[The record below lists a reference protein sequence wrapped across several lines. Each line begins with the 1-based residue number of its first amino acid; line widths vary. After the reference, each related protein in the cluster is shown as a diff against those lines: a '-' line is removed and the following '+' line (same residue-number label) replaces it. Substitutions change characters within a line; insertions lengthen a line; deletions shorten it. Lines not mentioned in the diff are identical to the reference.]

1 MASEEYA
8 SRMASPRPV
17 SSGRP
22 ASISD
27 KTGANLKS
35 PLHQANFPGDPLTR
49 TTTYESEP
57 EDVIHIDP
65 PSHRASKIGSG
76 GYDPPK
82 EDLGPEGGNSDE
94 QGGWVH
100 ERGHGV
106 PILASDEI
114 VKHPDAEY
122 RQPAISPELV
132 RRGSGEY
139 ILNENDSASSYLTK
153 QRSHSRNSSRNKMQA
168 SQRFASTPNQQDRG
182 NTPLD
187 STKEYEPLFPED
199 DEKTKTT
206 KTMADKLKRPD
217 LARHHF
223 PSQDVWEDTPSS
235 LQLETTVDTPQSPED
250 REEEPETTE
259 HAEADATRVFETA
272 RAEQARKDNITEEDQ
287 KSFLPENTKRFANKH
302 LNKEHLDKP
311 TRPGMGQRFPSQDIW
326 EDAPDHGQ
334 LETTVSGPQTPDT
347 NEYAD
352 ESPIEKPQIPA
363 RPSIP
368 ARPQKQKELSPVDKT
383 GLLLPEKQKPQ
394 IPARP
399 TRSSM
404 KSSER
409 VPTLGTQG
417 TGAEAASASKPKP
430 PIPARPAGGKLAAL
444 QAGFMKD
451 LNSKLGLGPQVP
463 KIKEPEPEEEPEP
476 AKPLTDARKGRA
488 KGPQRRKPTASVSPA
503 PVATVTSEVAVPKVK
518 LELAS
523 VTTVW
528 SIGHDGDVDVPAA
541 TMSSKLSAALKP
553 SSKVEE
559 PADEKIEAS
568 EKAPEESLFS
578 KPEVE
583 EPEKP
588 KVEEIEKPEVK
599 EPEKLEVE
607 EPKVD
612 LPGDISSEGDA
623 TESEEDDFA
632 KTTSKE
638 DDLEKTLSREDDL
651 EKTFSREDDLEKTSS
666 RDDDLAKTLSKEDD
680 LAKTASKENEP
691 EEDDFA
697 KTTSKEDDLTK
708 TTSKEDDLT
717 KTTSKEDDLTKT
729 FSKED
734 DLAKTFSK
742 DDDLAKTFSKDDD
755 LAKTFS
761 KEDDLAKTFS
771 KEDESEDDESEEDD
785 LARTISKENEPPK
798 PIEKELE
805 QSVDKPLEKP
815 AETKSSVPTSE
826 PVSKIEPKDDIKLE
840 KTDTMPGEFPEPTP
854 VEEQIQ
860 AVFRSNEGEGNAKIH
875 DV

>member
-8 SRMASPRPV
+8 SRMASPRPS

-35 PLHQANFPGDPLTR
+35 PLHQANFPADPLTR

-65 PSHRASKIGSG
+65 PSHRASKIGGG

-94 QGGWVH
+94 QGGWVD

-114 VKHPDAEY
+114 VKHPGAEY

-139 ILNENDSASSYLTK
+139 ILNESDSASSYLTK

-168 SQRFASTPNQQDRG
+168 SQRFAPSPNQQDRG

-199 DEKTKTT
+199 DERTKKTKTI
-206 KTMADKLKRPD
+206 ADKLKRPD

-235 LQLETTVDTPQSPED
+235 LQLETTVDTPQSPE
-250 REEEPETTE
+250 EEAEEAETTE

-272 RAEQARKDNITEEDQ
+272 KAEQARKDNITEEDQ

-311 TRPGMGQRFPSQDIW
+311 TRPSMQQRFPSQDIW

-352 ESPIEKPQIPA
+352 ESPIVEKPQIPA

-368 ARPQKQKELSPVDKT
+368 ARPQRTKEISSPIDKKAF
-383 GLLLPEKQKPQ
+383 LLPQKPQ

-399 TRSSM
+399 TKPSA

-409 VPTLGTQG
+409 VFTLGSQG
-417 TGAEAASASKPKP
+417 TGAEGAKAKP
-430 PIPARPAGGKLAAL
+430 PVPARPAGSKLAVL

-463 KIKEPEPEEEPEP
+463 KIKEPEPEEEPAP
-476 AKPLTDARKGRA
+476 TKPLTDARKGRA
-488 KGPQRRKPTASVSPA
+488 KGPQRRKPTASASPA
-503 PVATVTSEVAVPKVK
+503 PATTVTPEVAVPKVK

-523 VTTVW
+523 VTTIW

-541 TMSSKLSAALKP
+541 TMSSMLSTALKP
-553 SSKVEE
+553 ASKVEE
-559 PADEKIEAS
+559 PADVKPEAS

-578 KPEVE
+578 KL
-583 EPEKP
+583 
-588 KVEEIEKPEVK
+588 EVK
-599 EPEKLEVE
+599 EPEKSEVKEPETSEVKELETSEVKEPEMSEVKKPEMSEVKKPEISEVKNPEKPETE

-612 LPGDISSEGDA
+612 LTGDIFSKGDA
-623 TESEEDDFA
+623 TKSEDDDFV
-632 KTTSKE
+632 KTISKE
-638 DDLEKTLSREDDL
+638 DG
-651 EKTFSREDDLEKTSS
+651 
-666 RDDDLAKTLSKEDD
+666 LAKTVSKEDD
-680 LAKTASKENEP
+680 LAKTASKEKEPEDDLAKTISKGNES

-697 KTTSKEDDLTK
+697 KTISKENK
-708 TTSKEDDLT
+708 PEEDGY
-717 KTTSKEDDLTKT
+717 
-729 FSKED
+729 
-734 DLAKTFSK
+734 AKII
-742 DDDLAKTFSKDDD
+742 D
-755 LAKTFS
+755 
-761 KEDDLAKTFS
+761 
-771 KEDESEDDESEEDD
+771 SEDDSDDDFAKTINTEDD
-785 LARTISKENEPPK
+785 SEDDDFAKTISKENEPPK
-798 PIEKELE
+798 PIEKELG
-805 QSVDKPLEKP
+805 QSVEKLLEKP
-815 AETKSSVPTSE
+815 VDTKSYVPISKSVSE
-826 PVSKIEPKDDIKLE
+826 DESEDESEDDTKPE
-840 KTDTMPGEFPEPTP
+840 KTDTIPGGFPDPTP

-860 AVFRSNEGEGNAKIH
+860 SVFESNKGDGKTKIH